1 MDDAARKEAI
11 DLFETLSSRLVG
23 LNYQVDR
30 WVRDQSESWVKDLN
44 WAVTRVF
51 GSDNTFSQE
60 IAGRKLYY
68 SRANDLNRE
77 RYFDR
82 DRELFLSIL
91 ERILYDLR
99 LNRVTKA
106 TDSEQKSKESPKE
119 NTLVTY
125 PLWKGRFEV
134 ETDLVFLAMPFSESW
149 SNDVWETIRGIVD
162 DAGMRCLRGDESTGS
177 DVMEDVWEGICK
189 ARVVIADLTSKN
201 PNVAYEVGLAD
212 VLGKDVIL
220 LTQTPKDVPFD
231 FLRKRLIPYTDSISG
246 SNKLKAELLKRLKKY
261 TT

>member
-1 MDDAARKEAI
+1 MDDAAREAI
-11 DLFETLSSRLVG
+11 RQLEELKTRIAAVPAARPEAEALV
-23 LNYQVDR
+23 LQIRSTVA
-30 WVRDQSESWVKDLN
+30 LI
-44 WAVTRVF
+44 F
-51 GSDNTFSQE
+51 GSDHAYTKE
-60 IAGRKLYY
+60 IAKFRFYY
-68 SRANDLNRE
+68 ARAYPENRANYLEN
-77 RYFDR
+77 DR
-82 DRELFLSIL
+82 QACTAAIDRMIND
-91 ERILYDLR
+91 IR
-99 LNRVTKA
+99 LNGLLTKA
-106 TDSEQKSKESPKE
+106 QGSGRTSKTNDANQPK
-119 NTLVTY
+119 NVIAVT
-125 PLWKGRFEV
+125 PVWKGRFEV
-134 ETDLVFLAMPFSESW
+134 ESDLVFLAMPFSEAW
-149 SNDVWETIRGIVD
+149 SNDVWETVRGIVE